1 MNLNKSE
8 RPEKFGGIQIYQTSP
23 IYPNSWY
30 NVGMIQK
37 IIQSGD
43 PILRTPSKPVD
54 RVDKKVLRLVQ
65 DLKDTLAVQKDPEGV
80 GLAAPQI
87 GKNLQ
92 VFICGYKDFK
102 RIIINPKVVKIAE
115 ETGSKKATKSKKE
128 ILEGCLSL
136 PYYYGPLK
144 RAGSVTLDYLNDKGE
159 KLTEEFIGF
168 DAQIILH
175 EVDHLNGILF
185 IDHLLK
191 EKKPLYKV
199 INDEWEEVELV

>member
-1 MNLNKSE
+1 MV
-8 RPEKFGGIQIYQTSP
+8 R
-23 IYPNSWY
+23 
-30 NVGMIQK
+30 K

-43 PILRTPSKPVD
+43 PILRTKSKPVAV
-54 RVDKKVLRLVQ
+54 VDKKVKDLIK
-65 DLKDTLAVQKDPEGV
+65 DLKDTLAIQKDPEGI

-92 VFICGYKDFK
+92 VFVCNYKRFN
-102 RIIINPKVVKIAE
+102 RVVINPKILKISSL
-115 ETGSKKATKSKKE
+115 TSKITSSKKE

-136 PYYYGPLK
+136 PYYYGPLR
-144 RAGSVTLDYLNDKGE
+144 RAKTVNVEYLNEQGDRV
-159 KLTEEFIGF
+159 TEEFIGF

-175 EVDHLNGILF
+175 EIDHLNGVLF

-199 INDEWEEVELV
+199 EGDEWEEVELTK